1 MNENNGMIMNVGD
14 DKGKRKED
22 DDDDLTQLIMNNG
35 KRQEVGQV
43 RTNNFLLANFP
54 S

>member
-14 DKGKRKED
+14 DKRKRKED
-22 DDDDLTQLIMNNG
+22 DNDDLTQLIMNNG

-43 RTNNFLLANFP
+43 RTK
-54 S
+54 